1 MKKGPA
7 APSGVRCNPQ
17 AAAAGVEAAA
27 EFVIRGKV
35 QGVFFRK
42 HTLARATELQLKGD
56 VRNEGDGSVV
66 GFMQGTA
73 AAVDAMKVW
82 LRTKGSPKSRIDSAE
97 FTQCSA
103 RGDVLAFCIIGKD

>member
-1 MKKGPA
+1 LAFDSQFRSLG
-7 APSGVRCNPQ
+7 
-17 AAAAGVEAAA
+17 
-27 EFVIRGKV
+27 IREWGEN
-35 QGVFFRK
+35 
-42 HTLARATELQLKGD
+42 RATELQLKGD

-73 AAVDAMKVW
+73 AAVEAMKVW

-103 RGDVLAFCIIGKD
+103 RGDVLAFRIIGKD